1 MARNEERWREE
12 RERRRW
18 ARGDWSGGEGPAA
31 APSSPYGEEWR
42 NPGFYSPGQVGYGA
56 DYRAGYGFGGDVG
69 FARREGGYAG
79 AGGYG
84 YQEEPGRASGWGG
97 RSGWGDSPEAKHE
110 TNYTDRWSGAYPP
123 VESALRGGGY
133 DHWDLYHGR
142 KPVRGAFR
150 GSGYRRDFLDRA
162 GDEVASWFGDD
173 EAEYR
178 RRMDAER
185 EGYRGRGPRNY
196 TRSDDRIR
204 EDVSDRL
211 TDDPWL
217 DASEIEVSVSNG
229 EVTLNGTVT
238 NRYDR
243 RRAEDC
249 AEGVSGVRYV
259 QNNLRARP
267 AEGVDTAADIA
278 RRTI

>member
-31 APSSPYGEEWR
+31 APSSPYGDERR
-42 NPGFYSPGQVGYGA
+42 NPGFYSPGQAGYG
-56 DYRAGYGFGGDVG
+56 DYRAGHGFGGDVG

-84 YQEEPGRASGWGG
+84 YE
-97 RSGWGDSPEAKHE
+97 DE
-110 TNYTDRWSGAYPP
+110 TRHAPSRGAGADYSTESNYTGRGSGAYPT
-123 VESALRGGGY
+123 VESAFRGGGY

-142 KPVRGAFR
+142 KPVRGALR

-162 GDEVASWFGDD
+162 GDEVASWLGDD

-185 EGYRGRGPRNY
+185 QGHRGRGPRSY

-217 DASEIEVSVSNG
+217 DASEIEVTVSSG
-229 EVTLNGTVT
+229 EVTLNGTVS

-267 AEGVDTAADIA
+267 AEGVDADIA
-278 RRTI
+278 RRNV